1 MCWALGATIRN
12 KIKQGPCLFLGKR
25 GNRGFLFNQFFLH
38 SFTPSPPILPLLRR
52 LFMGPAEINICSLR
66 SFLGE
71 SLLVPWHV
79 LFKTLHTFISKLINV
94 GDLGSILG
102 LDLWVGKIPWR
113 RERLPTPA
121 FWPGEFYRLY
131 NPCGRRVGYDG
142 TTFTYYICEIYIH
155 ICVCVYIYIFIC
167 TKWQRKEGRGPT
179 RWMEKN
185 FLLSNWVPT
194 L

>member
-1 MCWALGATIRN
+1 MCWALGATMRN
-12 KIKQGPCLFLGKR
+12 KIKQGPCLFVGKR
-25 GNRGFLFNQFFLH
+25 GNRGCLFSQFFLH

-66 SFLGE
+66 SSLGE

-79 LFKTLHTFISKLINV
+79 LFRTLHIFICKLVNV
-94 GDLGSILG
+94 VSILG
-102 LDLWVGKIPWR
+102 FDLWVGKIPWR
-113 RERLPTPA
+113 REWLPTPA

-131 NPCGRRVGYDG
+131 NPCGRSVGYDG

-155 ICVCVYIYIFIC
+155 ICVCVCVCVFIC

-179 RWMEKN
+179 RWMEKT
-185 FLLSNWVPT
+185 FPLSNWVPT